1 MQQQSDSS
9 PEQTTHVGQFTR
21 LWLFLAGASITGV
34 VFAIAELPFLPN
46 TLVDWH
52 AWAGPVQV
60 CTVVL
65 FLCCVTGLAWQLYR
79 LVNER
84 SQTTRSARGASG
96 MSRTGAEHRTAE
108 SQALFGLVDGVT
120 RVVLQATR
128 DAWREQGQ
136 LWSRTVEQ
144 MGESQIVALQTSS
157 QRIVQQIAEV
167 AATQHDQFQR
177 FLAGVETLRQ
187 LNQKATAEFTAR
199 MTAHQATAKQQV
211 ELLAQLVGAEGRAEE
226 LQQTLNENLA
236 ALANAQQLDQAIHSL
251 TAAVHLLTVRTG
263 SASQSAHVA
272 LGNNCTAREAA

>member
-1 MQQQSDSS
+1 
-9 PEQTTHVGQFTR
+9 
-21 LWLFLAGASITGV
+21 
-34 VFAIAELPFLPN
+34 
-46 TLVDWH
+46 
-52 AWAGPVQV
+52 
-60 CTVVL
+60 
-65 FLCCVTGLAWQLYR
+65 
-79 LVNER
+79 
-84 SQTTRSARGASG
+84 